1 MRSFWCML
9 VLLIAVYSCNDG
21 RYSKTKGKDNPQV
34 LHTDRINIVRLS
46 DKLLIDESIC
56 RGCEYENSVRFSIRD
71 SLEIVK
77 LEEVITIDDSPPDMD
92 GGYVSK
98 EVMITPLKP
107 GITTIRL
114 YKILSSKTAK
124 EDSARF
130 KTYTIEV
137 KN

>member
-21 RYSKTKGKDNPQV
+21 RYGKTKGKDNRQV
-34 LHTDRINIVRLS
+34 LHTDSINIVRLS

-77 LEEVITIDDSPPDMD
+77 LEKVITIDNSPPDMD

-98 EVMITPLKP
+98 EVMITPLNP

-130 KTYTIEV
+130 KTYTIQV